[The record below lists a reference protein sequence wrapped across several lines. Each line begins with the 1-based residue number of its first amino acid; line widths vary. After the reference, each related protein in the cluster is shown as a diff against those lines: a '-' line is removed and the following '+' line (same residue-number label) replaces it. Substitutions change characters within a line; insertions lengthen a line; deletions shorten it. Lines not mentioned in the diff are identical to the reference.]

1 MERFGNGAMKVGVTG
16 GAGFIG
22 GWVADI
28 LKARHHEV
36 VVFDTRG
43 RRPREDVDLMLGDI
57 RDEVAVTELAA
68 HVDAIIHLA
77 AVLGTQETIRNP
89 RPAVM
94 TNALGGLNVLEA
106 CDQYKL
112 PLVNICVGN
121 WWMNNS
127 YSITKNT
134 FERLLA
140 MFIEEHGLAAAN
152 VRCVNAY
159 GPRQAAAPPFAAGKV
174 RKILPAFACR
184 ALSDMPIEVYGD
196 GSQVSDCVYVA
207 DVARTLVTAL
217 EFVAEGG
224 VVPETIEVGPLT
236 SNSVNDVAKMV
247 AKAASQ
253 VTGKPPVSVTHLPM
267 RPGEIPGAVVTADTS
282 TLAQVGVDPT
292 TFVSLEPGIKA
303 TVDYF
308 DRSEGTTW
316 NKP

>member
-1 MERFGNGAMKVGVTG
+1 
-16 GAGFIG
+16 
-22 GWVADI
+22 
-28 LKARHHEV
+28 
-36 VVFDTRG
+36 
-43 RRPREDVDLMLGDI
+43 
-57 RDEVAVTELAA
+57 
-68 HVDAIIHLA
+68 
-77 AVLGTQETIRNP
+77 
-89 RPAVM
+89 
-94 TNALGGLNVLEA
+94 
-106 CDQYKL
+106 
-112 PLVNICVGN
+112 
-121 WWMNNS
+121 
-127 YSITKNT
+127 
-134 FERLLA
+134 
-140 MFIEEHGLAAAN
+140 
-152 VRCVNAY
+152 
-159 GPRQAAAPPFAAGKV
+159 
-174 RKILPAFACR
+174 
-184 ALSDMPIEVYGD
+184 
-196 GSQVSDCVYVA
+196 VA